1 MALPK
6 DALPSSSRHV
16 LTVLAWHCNELA
28 VRRGERQCRPSLKTI
43 AAETGLDR
51 TTCMRAVDLLEERRY
66 IDIQRQLRVANRYT
80 LTDPAT
86 WPINQCR
93 ARGCVAQPDGGRTT
107 PPDNVRQ
114 LLQTFANQV
123 ASGNQPGGVAR
134 PEQVFRTSEQEG
146 RAPSAN
152 RNAEGAAKRAHRS
165 QAEQLAYVKAMSK
178 GNS

>member
-1 MALPK
+1 MSWPCAAASASVDHRSRRLPQK
-6 DALPSSSRHV
+6 Q
-16 LTVLAWHCNELA
+16 AWIE
-28 VRRGERQCRPSLKTI
+28 Q
-43 AAETGLDR
+43 
-51 TTCMRAVDLLEERRY
+51 RACEQSILLEERRY

-86 WPINQCR
+86 WPINECR